1 MDRRVN
7 VNDAL
12 YRSAVASRMQV
23 LSNKLND
30 CRSTCFKKKHYSEG
44 KFVFFCSVMGTP
56 KDLTNRIIFVLL
68 IGFIGWQLLR
78 LGLIVGVANGWM

>member
-1 MDRRVN
+1 MTPFIV
-7 VNDAL
+7 V
-12 YRSAVASRMQV
+12 RS
-23 LSNKLND
+23 LPG
-30 CRSTCFKKKHYSEG
+30 CRFFQINSTIAGLPVSKRNTIVKEN
-44 KFVFFCSVMGTP
+44 FFSYCSVMATP